1 MKAQLTPGF
10 SRSRGRVRAAGVRRS
25 RHVVRRCRVVCG
37 FPVRSAPDRPMGRYC
52 HEVTRAI
59 VPGPR
64 TTPACGAAPARSP
77 RAVAMWD
84 RRCPGADPLHL
95 SRRRIAT
102 ALNTVDRDKSLRPS
116 APATRGAAHT
126 PACSVRRARS
136 VRDVCDRGW
145 RSGRAGNCRELI
157 RKPRGCAR
165 SHLLIKARSTV
176 PGLPVS
182 G

>member
-1 MKAQLTPGF
+1 LKAQLTPGF
-10 SRSRGRVRAAGVRRS
+10 SLSRGRVRAGVRIEAS
-25 RHVVRRCRVVCG
+25 LIVRRCRVVCG

-52 HEVTRAI
+52 HEVTRVI

-116 APATRGAAHT
+116 APATRGAAQT

-136 VRDVCDRGW
+136 VRDVCDRGGGPAV
-145 RSGRAGNCRELI
+145 RVLVASSYASRAAARAATCSSRQGRLSRAYQ
-157 RKPRGCAR
+157 
-165 SHLLIKARSTV
+165 
-176 PGLPVS
+176 
-182 G
+182 